1 MGLFNLVSEN
11 NPTGDQPQAISSLT
25 EGIKGEN
32 LKYQT
37 LLGVTGSGKTF
48 TMANV
53 IQELEKPAIIIAPNK
68 TLAGQLYSEF
78 KALFPENAVEF
89 FISYYDYYQPEA
101 YVPSKDLYIEKDSAI
116 NDTIDKMKHSATRS
130 ILSRRDVIVIASV
143 SCIYGLG
150 SPESYANML
159 LEVKKG
165 DEINLSDVLNKLT
178 DIRYERNDID
188 FHRGTFRVRGDI
200 VDVFPAYEEE
210 IALRIEFFG
219 SEISMIAE
227 IDPLRGSIIRKLS
240 KAAIYPASHYVA
252 DEVTLKSAV
261 KSIKEELKERLM
273 ELKAAGKLVEAQ
285 RLEQRTMYDLEMI
298 QEMGYCSGIEN
309 YSRHLTGRKKGEPP
323 PTLLD
328 YFHGDF
334 IIIID
339 ESHVSVPQIRGMYN
353 GDISRKSTLVEYGFR
368 LPCALDNRPLN
379 FEEFSSHI
387 SNLIFVSAT
396 PAEYE
401 FNVSSKVVEQI
412 IRPTGLID
420 PKVEVRPETNQV
432 DDVIGEIK
440 KTASEG
446 GRALVTT
453 LTKRMSEDLTDFL
466 IDSGIKAKYLHSDI
480 DSLERFKII
489 RELRLGEFDVLVGI
503 NLLREGLD
511 IPEVELIGILDADK
525 EGFLRSRTSLVQTIG
540 RAARNIKGKVI
551 LYGNRI
557 TESMRFA
564 ISETERRRKIQEE
577 YNKKHNI
584 TPKSIK
590 KNIAGLLTT
599 IFEQD
604 YIDISGGLDESAPL
618 IIDPKEAERRI
629 KNLSKKMKKAAKEL
643 NFEEA
648 ARIRDEIN
656 SIKKN
661 MLLMDS
667 V

>member
-1 MGLFNLVSEN
+1 MDSFNIVSEN
-11 NPTGDQPQAISSLT
+11 TPAGDQPVAIKSLT
-25 EGIKGEN
+25 DGIEEKN
-32 LKYQT
+32 FRYQT

-48 TMANV
+48 TMAN
-53 IQELEKPAIIIAPNK
+53 IIKELQRPALIIAPNK

-78 KALFPENAVEF
+78 KSLFPENAVEF

-116 NDTIDKMKHSATRS
+116 NDQIDKMKHSATRS

-165 DEINLSDVLNKLT
+165 DEINLSDVLYKLT

-210 IALRIEFFG
+210 VAIRIEFFG
-219 SEISMIAE
+219 NEVSTIAE
-227 IDPLRGSIIRKLS
+227 IDPLRGVIIRRLS
-240 KAAIYPASHYVA
+240 KVAIYPASHYVA
-252 DEVTLKSAV
+252 DEVTMKSAV
-261 KSIKEELKERLM
+261 KTIKEELKERLM
-273 ELKAAGKLVEAQ
+273 ELKALGKLVEAQ
-285 RLEQRTMYDLEMI
+285 RLEQRTMYDLEMM

-328 YFHGDF
+328 YFPEDF
-334 IIIID
+334 IIMID
-339 ESHVSVPQIRGMYN
+339 ESHVSVPQIKGMYN

-387 SNLIFVSAT
+387 KNLIFVSAT
-396 PAEYE
+396 PADYE
-401 FNVSSKVVEQI
+401 LSVSSQVVEQI

-420 PKVEVRPETNQV
+420 PEVEVRPETNQV
-432 DDVIGEIK
+432 DDIIGEIK
-440 KTASEG
+440 KTVAGG

-453 LTKRMSEDLTDFL
+453 LTKRMSEDLSEFL

-525 EGFLRSRTSLVQTIG
+525 EGFLRSKTSLIQTIG

-551 LYGNRI
+551 LYGNNI
-557 TESMRFA
+557 TDSMKFA
-564 ISETERRRKIQEE
+564 ISETERRRKIQETF
-577 YNKKHNI
+577 NKENNI
-584 TPKSIK
+584 TPTTIK

-604 YIDISGGLDESAPL
+604 YIDLSGGFDENSPL
-618 IIDPKEAERRI
+618 IIDPKEAEKLI
-629 KNLSKKMKKAAKEL
+629 KNLTKKMKKAVKEL

-656 SIKKN
+656 NIKKN
-661 MLLMDS
+661 MLLMDK

>member
-1 MGLFNLVSEN
+1 MSLFNLVSEN
-11 NPTGDQPQAISSLT
+11 TPAGDQPEAIDSLVR
-25 EGIKGEN
+25 GIKGKN
-32 LKYQT
+32 YKYQT

-48 TMANV
+48 TMAQV
-53 IQELEKPAIIIAPNK
+53 IKELESPALIIAPNK

-78 KALFPENAVEF
+78 KALFPESAVEF

-116 NDTIDKMKHSATRS
+116 NDQIDKMKHSATRS

-150 SPESYANML
+150 SPQSYRNML
-159 LEVKKG
+159 LELKKG
-165 DEINLSDVLNKLT
+165 DEVNFSDILDKLT
-178 DIRYERNDID
+178 EIRYERNDVD

-200 VDVFPAYEEE
+200 IDIFPAYEEE
-210 IALRIEFFG
+210 VAIRIEFFG
-219 SEISMIAE
+219 NEVSLIAE
-227 IDPLRGSIIRKLS
+227 IDPLRGAIIRRLS
-240 KAAIYPASHYVA
+240 KVAIYPASHYVA
-252 DEVTLKSAV
+252 DEVTLQGAV
-261 KSIKEELKERLM
+261 KSIKGELKERLI
-273 ELKAAGKLVEAQ
+273 ELKSSGKLVEAQ

-328 YFHGDF
+328 YFPDDF
-334 IIIID
+334 IIMID

-379 FEEFSSHI
+379 FDEFSSHI
-387 SNLIFVSAT
+387 NNLIFVSAT

-401 FNVSSKVVEQI
+401 LSVSSRVVEQI

-420 PKVEVRPETNQV
+420 PQVEVRPETNQV
-432 DDVIGEIK
+432 DDIIGEIK
-440 KTASEG
+440 KTVNEG
-446 GRALVTT
+446 GRVLVTT
-453 LTKRMSEDLTDFL
+453 LTKRMSEDLTEFL
-466 IDSGIKAKYLHSDI
+466 LDSGVKAKYLHSDI
-480 DSLERFKII
+480 DSLERFKIV

-511 IPEVELIGILDADK
+511 LPEVELIGILDADK
-525 EGFLRSRTSLVQTIG
+525 EGFLRSKTSLVQTIG
-540 RAARNIKGKVI
+540 RAARNIKGRVI
-551 LYGNRI
+551 LYGNKI
-557 TESMRFA
+557 TESMRYA

-584 TPKSIK
+584 TPKSIQ
-590 KNIAGLLTT
+590 KNISELLTT

-604 YIDISGGLDESAPL
+604 YIDLSGGLSGGEPL
-618 IIDPKEAERRI
+618 MIDPKEAEKRI
-629 KNLSKKMKKAAKEL
+629 RNLSKKMKKAAKEL

-656 SIKKN
+656 RVKKN
-661 MLLMDS
+661 MMLMDNI
-667 V
+667 

>member
-11 NPTGDQPQAISSLT
+11 SPAGDQPAAIKALT
-25 EGIKGEN
+25 DGIKN
-32 LKYQT
+32 KNFRYQT

-48 TMANV
+48 TIAN
-53 IQELEKPAIIIAPNK
+53 IIKELQRPALIIAPNK

-116 NDTIDKMKHSATRS
+116 NDQIDKMKHSATRS

-165 DEINLSDVLNKLT
+165 DEINLSDVLDKLT

-200 VDVFPAYEEE
+200 VDVFPAYEEDT
-210 IALRIEFFG
+210 ALRIEFFG
-219 SEISMIAE
+219 SEVAMIAE
-227 IDPLRGSIIRKLS
+227 IDPLRGVITRRLS
-240 KAAIYPASHYVA
+240 KVAIYPASHYVA
-252 DEVTLKSAV
+252 DEVTMKSAV
-261 KSIKEELKERLM
+261 KTIKEELKERLM
-273 ELKAAGKLVEAQ
+273 ELKALGKIVEAQ
-285 RLEQRTMYDLEMI
+285 RLEQRTMYDLEMM

-328 YFHGDF
+328 YFPEDF
-334 IIIID
+334 IIMID

-387 SNLIFVSAT
+387 KNLIFVSAT
-396 PAEYE
+396 PADYE
-401 FNVSSKVVEQI
+401 LEISSQVVEQI

-420 PKVEVRPETNQV
+420 PEVEVRPETNQV
-432 DDVIGEIK
+432 DDIIGEIK
-440 KTASEG
+440 KTVAGG

-453 LTKRMSEDLTDFL
+453 LTKRMSEDLSEFL

-480 DSLERFKII
+480 DSLERFRII

-525 EGFLRSRTSLVQTIG
+525 EGFLRSKTSLIQTIG

-551 LYGNRI
+551 LYGNNI
-557 TESMRFA
+557 TDSMKFA
-564 ISETERRRKIQEE
+564 ISETERRRKIQEA
-577 YNKKHNI
+577 YNKENNI
-584 TPKSIK
+584 TPKTIK

-604 YIDISGGLDESAPL
+604 YIDLSGGFDENSPL
-618 IIDPKEAERRI
+618 IIDPKEAEKLI
-629 KNLSKKMKKAAKEL
+629 KNLTKKMKKAVKEL

-648 ARIRDEIN
+648 AHIRDEIN
-656 SIKKN
+656 NIKKN
-661 MLLMDS
+661 MLLMDK

>member
-1 MGLFNLVSEN
+1 MELFNLVSEN
-11 NPTGDQPQAISSLT
+11 SPAGDQPQAINSLVG
-25 EGIKGEN
+25 GIKSKN

-53 IQELEKPAIIIAPNK
+53 IKELERPALIIAPNK

-78 KALFPENAVEF
+78 KALFPDNAVEF

-116 NDTIDKMKHSATRS
+116 NDQIDKMKHSATRS

-165 DEINLSDVLNKLT
+165 DEINLSDVLDKLT

-210 IALRIEFFG
+210 IAVRIEFFG
-219 SEISMIAE
+219 NEISMIAE
-227 IDPLRGSIIRKLS
+227 IDPLRGTVIRRLS
-240 KAAIYPASHYVA
+240 KTAIYPASHYVA

-273 ELKAAGKLVEAQ
+273 ELKFAGKLVEAQ

-328 YFHGDF
+328 YFPDDF
-334 IIIID
+334 IIMID

-353 GDISRKSTLVEYGFR
+353 GDISRKTTLVEYGFR

-387 SNLIFVSAT
+387 NNLIFVSAT

-401 FNVSSKVVEQI
+401 LSVSSQVIEQI

-420 PKVEVRPETNQV
+420 PEVEVRPETNQV
-432 DDVIGEIK
+432 DDIIGEIK
-440 KTASEG
+440 KTVAGG

-453 LTKRMSEDLTDFL
+453 LTKRMSEDLSEFL

-480 DSLERFKII
+480 DSLERFKIV

-525 EGFLRSRTSLVQTIG
+525 EGFLRSKTSLIQTIG

-551 LYGNRI
+551 LYGNKM
-557 TESMRFA
+557 TDSMKFA
-564 ISETERRRKIQEE
+564 ISETERRRKIQEKFNIE
-577 YNKKHNI
+577 NNI
-584 TPKSIK
+584 TPKSVQ

-604 YIDISGGLDESAPL
+604 YIDISGGFDENSPL
-618 IIDPKEAERRI
+618 IIDPKEAERLI
-629 KNLSKKMKKAAKEL
+629 KNLSKKMKKAVKEL

-656 SIKKN
+656 NIKKN
-661 MLLMDS
+661 MLLMDKI
-667 V
+667 